1 MKDRIVIAADI
12 AKNVFECVKFKNDR
26 QVGKVKRYKR
36 DQFSALLRSQEKFT
50 LVMETCSGAQ
60 HWTRLA
66 KQHGH
71 EVVLIPPKVVSPYRH
86 GQKTDANDAMAIY
99 EASRRHQLKASVQK
113 TVEQQGLSA
122 LESVRSHYQD
132 RKKSLGN
139 AIRGHLAEFGI
150 VMPKGYKSLRSQM
163 PLILE
168 DAENGV
174 PMSARLAINEY
185 WEDWQRANKKVLK
198 LEKEKLKELNN
209 FKAAKELLKMEGVG
223 PVITSGLI
231 CVLGDGSAFNRGKDA
246 AAFIGT
252 SPKQHSSG
260 GKEII
265 VGISKTTGHKKLRAA
280 LIQGARSVILRLKAK
295 SEPSSE
301 KERWLAQLI
310 ERQGENRAAV
320 ALANKNVRIAWAL
333 IAHNRQYI
341 AA

>member
-1 MKDRIVIAADI
+1 MRDRIVIAADI
-12 AKNVFECVKFKNDR
+12 AKNVFECVKFKNDQ
-26 QVGKVKRYKR
+26 QVGKNKRYKR
-36 DQFSALLRSQEKFT
+36 AQFSQLLTSKEAFT

-60 HWTRLA
+60 HWARLA

-71 EVVLIPPKVVSPYRH
+71 TVILIPPKVVTPYRH

-122 LESVRSHYQD
+122 LESVRSHYQE
-132 RKKSLGN
+132 RKKSLSN
-139 AIRGHLAEFGI
+139 AMRGHLAEFGI
-150 VMPKGYKSLRSQM
+150 VMPKGYKSLRRQM

-168 DAENGV
+168 NAENTL
-174 PMSARLAINEY
+174 PMSARLAVNEY
-185 WEDWQRANKKVLK
+185 WQDWQHAHETVLK
-198 LEKEKLKELNN
+198 LEKEKSKELNTMEV
-209 FKAAKELLKMEGVG
+209 AKQLLKIEGIG
-223 PVITSGLI
+223 PVSTSGLI
-231 CVLGDGSAFNRGKDA
+231 CVLGDGSAFKRGKEA

-260 GKEII
+260 GKEVV

-280 LIQGARSVILRLKAK
+280 LIQGARSVILRLAAK
-295 SEPSSE
+295 GEPSSD

-320 ALANKNVRIAWAL
+320 ALANKNVRTAWAL
-333 IAHNRQYI
+333 LAHNRQYI